1 MTDDTFDAAADQDE
15 LSSPGALLRTARES
29 RGHSIEEVAY
39 ALKLTPKQVA
49 AIEQDSFD
57 LLPGAT
63 FARGFVRN
71 YARIM
76 NLDAAPLLAALEQ
89 RMSQGQVELALL
101 SNAAGTLPASAGARG
116 VPRLLLLLLLAV
128 AIALVVAVYFD
139 RSGTRSLTSWRP
151 GAATGPATAPVVSS
165 VTIAPDSAAPAPAS
179 PAPAASDTTA
189 HAVAAAQPSK
199 LAAEP
204 VAPAVP
210 LVEQAVQQA
219 TTPTAP
225 AASVAEAGART
236 LNFSFAMESWVEVRD
251 ASGKLL
257 VSKLNKP
264 DAPLS
269 VSGRPPFSLVIGNAR
284 AVQLEYDGKAVDLKP
299 HTAVSVARFKLD

>member
-15 LSSPGALLRTARES
+15 LSSPGALLRMARES

-89 RMSQGQVELALL
+89 RMSQGQVELAPL

-179 PAPAASDTTA
+179 PVPAAADTTA

-210 LVEQAVQQA
+210 LVEQAVPA
-219 TTPTAP
+219 TTATAP